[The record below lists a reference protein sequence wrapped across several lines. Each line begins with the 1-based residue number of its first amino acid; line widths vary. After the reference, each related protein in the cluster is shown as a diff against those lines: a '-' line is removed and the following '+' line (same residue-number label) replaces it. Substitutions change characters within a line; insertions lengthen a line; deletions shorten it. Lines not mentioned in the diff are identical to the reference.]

1 MLASQGLRRS
11 LELAVLAALAVED
24 DYTNQVARRLR
35 DEGLADVTFKQVSAT
50 LARLLSAESVSSYPR
65 TLSSGQTLQHY
76 RLTTSGRAR
85 LVQLTAE
92 WTAIVDAM
100 ANLLG

>member
-24 DYTNQVARRLR
+24 DYANQVARRLR
-35 DEGLADVTFKQVSAT
+35 DEGLADVTFKQVSAIV
-50 LARLLSAESVSSYPR
+50 ARLLSAGSVSSYPR

-76 RLTTSGRAR
+76 RLTARGRSR
-85 LVQLTAE
+85 LAELTEE

-100 ANLLG
+100 GNLIA